1 MKDRKSPID
10 ELIEELNPN
19 NLFDEFLPTPE
30 EMFDKPIPPH
40 RLFKEMF

>member
-19 NLFDEFLPTPE
+19 NLLDEFLPTPDE
-30 EMFDKPIPPH
+30 IFEKPIPPH
-40 RLFKEMF
+40 RLLKEMF